1 MSTRRIEVYIPAEVT
16 MEYQCEQWWDESDPA
31 ELKSSPEKKK
41 MFRNKLTFEKYG
53 NKKKDELS
61 GPTQAPQEGHGPLLL
76 VPLDSTDAAS
86 RAKHDF

>member
-1 MSTRRIEVYIPAEVT
+1 VSTRRIEVYIPAEVT

-53 NKKKDELS
+53 NKKRMNFLVQHRHHRKDMV
-61 GPTQAPQEGHGPLLL
+61 HC
-76 VPLDSTDAAS
+76 
-86 RAKHDF
+86 F